1 MRISDWSSDV
11 CSSDLLETSQSPV
24 FLANSRHPLV
34 CAPRTWLPKPG
45 ACLSRSYAGNL
56 PSSFSTILSN
66 ASVFS
71 TCPPVSVWGT
81 VSRWRCFQ
89 ELLGRTD
96 NPISPHDGRDPS
108 RPAGRGI
115 LTPFPS
121 TTPFGLALGAG
132 PPCAD

>member
-1 MRISDWSSDV
+1 MHISDWSSDM
-11 CSSDLLETSQSPV
+11 CSSDLLLLTFRHRAGVRPYTSSLETSQSPV
-24 FLANSRHPLV
+24 FLVNSRHPLV

-66 ASVFS
+66 AAVFS

-89 ELLGRTD
+89 EPLGRTD
-96 NPISPHDGRDPS
+96 NPISPHDGRHPS
-108 RPAGRGI
+108 RPAGRGL
-115 LTPFPS
+115 LTP
-121 TTPFGLALGAG
+121 
-132 PPCAD
+132 